1 MFLAS
6 ILLFCFGF
14 LSLTFGCR
22 QDKYMDN
29 LPPGYELTASV
40 LQLCF
45 AILLSLCIV
54 TYTGILQVKA
64 RKVEIKAKVPL

>member
-1 MFLAS
+1 
-6 ILLFCFGF
+6 
-14 LSLTFGCR
+14 
-22 QDKYMDN
+22 MDN